1 LLAEPALDRQG
12 QSKHMLEARTEP
24 LHLQVTDTT
33 LQVTDTTV
41 SIPPPALPCGL
52 APPGRLSVVFPR
64 SLAAAFA
71 VAEHPFVLGRQGDAR
86 LLHPTVS
93 RTHAAIAWSPEAG
106 AHLVRDLDSHNG
118 SMLDGAPLGRRPRP
132 LRDGSVLRLGSVLAV
147 WEHLP
152 AVDDPDGPEPA
163 AGAVDRDAI
172 PGQAARVRTLRAAIA
187 RAACDR
193 APVLI
198 LGETGSGKER
208 VARELHRLSGRT
220 GALIAIHCAVLQP
233 SQIEGE
239 LFGRGG
245 LSGAHQ
251 APRGLF
257 REARGGTLFL
267 DEISELPGA
276 LQARLLR
283 AIEDQDIAPPGDPT
297 ADVRVV
303 AATHR
308 RPADAIAAGLL
319 REDLYARLSLWE
331 LHVPPLRA
339 RRVDFPDWLARMH
352 AARSGPAARHPLP
365 PLSTDAM
372 ETLLL
377 QRWPLN
383 LRAVERLVRDLAT
396 RPPDLPI
403 NPCDLPAWLQAA
415 ALEVA
420 AAQLAGAL
428 DTTLDAS
435 GDVQLAP
442 AARSRP
448 PVPSRDEFI
457 AAFEQLGGSVRALAR
472 HFARDRRQIYRW
484 IDTHGIA
491 DRR

>member
-1 LLAEPALDRQG
+1 
-12 QSKHMLEARTEP
+12 MLEARTEP

-33 LQVTDTTV
+33 RQVTDTTV
-41 SIPPPALPCGL
+41 SILPAALACAP
-52 APPGRLSVVFPR
+52 APPGRLSIVFPR
-64 SLAAAFA
+64 SLADAFA
-71 VAEHPFVLGRQGDAR
+71 VAERPFVIGRQGDAR

-93 RTHAAIAWSPEAG
+93 RAHAAIAWSAEAG
-106 AHLVRDLDSHNG
+106 AHLVRDLGSHNG
-118 SMLDGAPLGRRPRP
+118 SVLDGVPLGRPARP
-132 LRDGSVLRLGSVLAV
+132 LQDGSVLRLGNVLAV
-147 WEHLP
+147 WEQVS
-152 AVDDPDGPEPA
+152 AVDASDRFGPA
-163 AGAVDRDAI
+163 AIADAVDRDAI
-172 PGQAARVRTLRAAIA
+172 PGLAVRVEALRAAIA

-220 GALIAIHCAVLQP
+220 GALIAVHCAALQP
-233 SQIEGE
+233 SQLEGE

-245 LSGAHQ
+245 GLAGVHQ

-267 DEISELPGA
+267 DEISELPGG

-283 AIEDQDIAPPGDPT
+283 AIEDQDVAPPGDPT
-297 ADVRVV
+297 ARCDVRVV
-303 AATHR
+303 AATR
-308 RPADAIAAGLL
+308 CWPADAITAGVL

-331 LHVPPLRA
+331 LHVPALRA
-339 RRVDFPDWLARMH
+339 RRVDLPAWLARMH
-352 AARSGPAARHPLP
+352 AARSGPAAHHPLP
-365 PLSTDAM
+365 PLSIDAM

-403 NPCDLPAWLQAA
+403 NPCDLPSWLLAA
-415 ALEVA
+415 PGASTDA
-420 AAQLAGAL
+420 RLAGAL
-428 DTTLDAS
+428 DTTLDIS
-435 GDVQLAP
+435 GDAQLLP
-442 AARSRP
+442 PRPRP

-472 HFARDRRQIYRW
+472 HFVRDRRQIYRW
-484 IDTHGIA
+484 IEAHGIA

>member
-1 LLAEPALDRQG
+1 MD
-12 QSKHMLEARTEP
+12 MLEARTEP
-24 LHLQVTDTT
+24 PLHLQVADTT

-41 SIPPPALPCGL
+41 SIPPPAALPGAP

-71 VAEHPFVLGRQGDAR
+71 ITERPFVLGRQGDGR

-93 RTHAAIAWSPEAG
+93 RAHAAIAWSAEAG
-106 AHLVRDLDSHNG
+106 AYLVRDLDSHNG
-118 SMLDGAPLGRRPRP
+118 SVLDGVPLGRRPRP
-132 LRDGSVLRLGSVLAV
+132 LRDGSVLRLGSILAI
-147 WEHLP
+147 WEHIP
-152 AVDDPDGPEPA
+152 VDGPEGREPAA
-163 AGAVDRDAI
+163 AGAVDRNAI
-172 PGQAARVRTLRAAIA
+172 PGEAARVQALRAAIA
-187 RAACDR
+187 RAASDR
-193 APVLI
+193 APALI

-220 GALIAIHCAVLQP
+220 GALIAIHCAALQP
-233 SQIEGE
+233 SQIEDD

-245 LSGAHQ
+245 GLPGAHQ

-257 REARGGTLFL
+257 RAARGGTLFL

-283 AIEDQDIAPPGDPT
+283 AIEDQDVAPLGGDPT
-297 ADVRVV
+297 GDVRVV

-339 RRVDFPDWLARMH
+339 RRVDLPDWLVRMH
-352 AARSGPAARHPLP
+352 AARSGPAARQPLP

-396 RPPDLPI
+396 RPLELPI

-415 ALEVA
+415 APGA
-420 AAQLAGAL
+420 GPDAPLAGAL
-428 DTTLDAS
+428 DTTLEASRDA
-435 GDVQLAP
+435 QLDLP
-442 AARSRP
+442 PRP
-448 PVPSRDEFI
+448 RRPVPSRDEFI

-484 IDTHGIA
+484 IEAHGIT

>member
-1 LLAEPALDRQG
+1 
-12 QSKHMLEARTEP
+12 MLQARTEP
-24 LHLQVTDTT
+24 PLDLQVTDTT
-33 LQVTDTTV
+33 RQVTDTTM
-41 SIPPPALPCGL
+41 SIAPTALPCAP

-71 VAEHPFVLGRQGDAR
+71 IAERSFVLGRQGDGKV
-86 LLHPTVS
+86 LHPTVS
-93 RTHAAIAWSPEAG
+93 RAHVAITWSTEAG
-106 AHLVRDLDSHNG
+106 AYLVRDLDSHNG
-118 SMLDGAPLGRRPRP
+118 SVLDGVPVGRRPRP

-147 WEHLP
+147 WECGPALDDP
-152 AVDDPDGPEPA
+152 ARLEPSAAVAVDPE
-163 AGAVDRDAI
+163 VI
-172 PGQAARVRTLRAAIA
+172 PGQSARVQALRAAIA

-193 APVLI
+193 GPALI

-220 GALIAIHCAVLQP
+220 GALIAIHCAALQP

-239 LFGRGG
+239 LFGPGG
-245 LSGAHQ
+245 GAFPGARQ

-267 DEISELPGA
+267 DEICELPGA
-276 LQARLLR
+276 MQARLLR
-283 AIEDQDIAPPGDPT
+283 AIEDQDAPWVRGGGPIPVG
-297 ADVRVV
+297 VRVV

-339 RRVDFPDWLARMH
+339 RRVDLSDWLARLH
-352 AARSGPAARHPLP
+352 AARSGPAAHRPLP

-383 LRAVERLVRDLAT
+383 LRAIERLVRELST
-396 RPPDLPI
+396 RPLDRSI
-403 NPCDLPAWLQAA
+403 EPCDLPRWLDTAA
-415 ALEVA
+415 PGA
-420 AAQLAGAL
+420 ASDVLLAAL
-428 DTTLDAS
+428 DTTLDGSRAA
-435 GDVQLAP
+435 QLDLP
-442 AARSRP
+442 PRPRP
-448 PVPSRDEFI
+448 PVPSRDEFV

-484 IDTHGIA
+484 LEAHGIA
-491 DRR
+491 TRR

>member
-1 LLAEPALDRQG
+1 MD
-12 QSKHMLEARTEP
+12 MLEARTEPP

-41 SIPPPALPCGL
+41 SIPPAALPCAP
-52 APPGRLSVVFPR
+52 APPGRLTVVFPR

-71 VAEHPFVLGRQGDAR
+71 ITERPFVLGRQGDGR

-93 RTHAAIAWSPEAG
+93 RAHAAIAWSAEAG

-118 SMLDGAPLGRRPRP
+118 SVLDGVPLGRRPRP
-132 LRDGSVLRLGSVLAV
+132 LRDGSVVRLGSILAV
-147 WEHLP
+147 WEHGP
-152 AVDDPDGPEPA
+152 AVDDPDGADPDA
-163 AGAVDRDAI
+163 AAVARAVDRAAI
-172 PGQAARVRTLRAAIA
+172 PGQSARVEALRAAIA

-208 VARELHRLSGRT
+208 VARELHRLSGRP
-220 GALIAIHCAVLQP
+220 GALIAVHCAALQP
-233 SQIEGE
+233 SQIEDE
-239 LFGRGG
+239 LFGCGG
-245 LSGAHQ
+245 GFPGAHQ

-276 LQARLLR
+276 LQAQLLR
-283 AIEDQDIAPPGDPT
+283 AIEDQDVAPLRGDPT

-339 RRVDFPDWLARMH
+339 RRVDLPDWLARMH
-352 AARSGPAARHPLP
+352 AARSGSAAHHPLP

-396 RPPDLPI
+396 RPLDLPI
-403 NPCDLPAWLQAA
+403 HPCDLPAWLQAA
-415 ALEVA
+415 APGACADAL
-420 AAQLAGAL
+420 LAGAL

-435 GDVQLAP
+435 RDAQLDLP
-442 AARSRP
+442 PRSRP

-457 AAFEQLGGSVRALAR
+457 AAFEQLRGSVRALAR
-472 HFARDRRQIYRW
+472 PFARDRRQIYRW
-484 IDTHGIA
+484 IEAHGIA

>member
-1 LLAEPALDRQG
+1 MD
-12 QSKHMLEARTEP
+12 MLEARTEPP

-41 SIPPPALPCGL
+41 SIPPAALACAP

-71 VAEHPFVLGRQGDAR
+71 VAERPFVLGRQGDGR

-93 RTHAAIAWSPEAG
+93 RAHAAIAWSPEAG

-118 SMLDGAPLGRRPRP
+118 SVLDGVPLGRRPRP

-152 AVDDPDGPEPA
+152 AGDDPDGPEPAA

-172 PGQAARVRTLRAAIA
+172 PGQAARVQTLRTAIA

-220 GALIAIHCAVLQP
+220 GALIAIHCAALQP
-233 SQIEGE
+233 SQIEDE
-239 LFGRGG
+239 LFGRASG
-245 LSGAHQ
+245 LPGAHQ

-283 AIEDQDIAPPGDPT
+283 AIEDQEVAPLGGDPT

-303 AATHR
+303 AATHHP
-308 RPADAIAAGLL
+308 PADAIAAGRL
-319 REDLYARLSLWE
+319 REALYARLSLWE

-339 RRVDFPDWLARMH
+339 RRVDLLDWLDRLH
-352 AARSGPAARHPLP
+352 AARSGPAARCPLP
-365 PLSTDAM
+365 PLSPDAM
-372 ETLLL
+372 EALLL

-396 RPPDLPI
+396 RPLDLPI
-403 NPCDLPAWLQAA
+403 NPCDLPTWLHAA
-415 ALEVA
+415 APGGGSDPL
-420 AAQLAGAL
+420 LAGAL

-435 GDVQLAP
+435 RDAQLDLP
-442 AARSRP
+442 PRSRP

-457 AAFEQLGGSVRALAR
+457 AAFEQHGGSVRALAR

-484 IDTHGIA
+484 IEAHGIA